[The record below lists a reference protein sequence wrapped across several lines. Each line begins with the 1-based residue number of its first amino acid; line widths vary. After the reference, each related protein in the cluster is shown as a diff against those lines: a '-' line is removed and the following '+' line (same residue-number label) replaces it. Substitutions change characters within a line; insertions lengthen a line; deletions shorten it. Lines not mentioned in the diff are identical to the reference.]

1 MRFILYFSIICQKL
15 HSSAKNISANV
26 SIKPYRCISRK
37 RDIFS
42 TVLLSRKCSISSV
55 WRSSDSLEFIRRN
68 RLSITSWRKIR
79 YSPIPPSSLGEIYRS
94 VFFKCHEPCLAELMH
109 HFRCGRFADIYLSR
123 EHAEANRTGLRTV
136 AANHLE
142 IILLRRRES
151 VFAPVFAAVESK
163 KFFAAVHAHS
173 PFSQMPIL
181 WYRETFFPRVNLY

>member
-1 MRFILYFSIICQKL
+1 MPEETLRENKMGTMPIDKLIISMSLPIMISMLVQALYNIVAEDKIL
-15 HSSAKNISANV
+15 
-26 SIKPYRCISRK
+26 PYS
-37 RDIFS
+37 
-42 TVLLSRKCSISSV
+42 
-55 WRSSDSLEFIRRN
+55 
-68 RLSITSWRKIR
+68 
-79 YSPIPPSSLGEIYRS
+79 PSSLGEIYRS

-123 EHAEANRTGLRTV
+123 EHAEANRAGLRTV
-136 AANHLE
+136 AANHLK
-142 IILLRRRES
+142 IVFLRRRES

>member
-1 MRFILYFSIICQKL
+1 MSKITLKCKKYK
-15 HSSAKNISANV
+15 
-26 SIKPYRCISRK
+26 
-37 RDIFS
+37 
-42 TVLLSRKCSISSV
+42 RKCIDKALSV
-55 WRSSDSLEFIRRN
+55 YLKEAGYIFNCPSVEEVFYKLGLAQLGFTRIHAAQQALYNIVAED
-68 RLSITSWRKIR
+68 KILP
-79 YSPIPPSSLGEIYRS
+79 YSPSSLGEIYCS

-123 EHAEANRTGLRTV
+123 EHAEANRAGLRTV
-136 AANHLE
+136 AANHLK
-142 IILLRRRES
+142 IVFLRRRES

>member
-1 MRFILYFSIICQKL
+1 MSKITLKCKKYK
-15 HSSAKNISANV
+15 
-26 SIKPYRCISRK
+26 
-37 RDIFS
+37 
-42 TVLLSRKCSISSV
+42 RKCIDKALSVYLEKAGYIFDSSSV
-55 WRSSDSLEFIRRN
+55 EKVFNKLGLAQLGFTRIHSAQQALYNIVAKD
-68 RLSITSWRKIR
+68 KILP
-79 YSPIPPSSLGEIYRS
+79 YPPSSLGEIYRS

-109 HFRCGRFADIYLSR
+109 HFRCGRFAVIYLSR
-123 EHAEANRTGLRTV
+123 KHTEANRTGLRTV

-151 VFAPVFAAVESK
+151 VFSPVFAAVESK